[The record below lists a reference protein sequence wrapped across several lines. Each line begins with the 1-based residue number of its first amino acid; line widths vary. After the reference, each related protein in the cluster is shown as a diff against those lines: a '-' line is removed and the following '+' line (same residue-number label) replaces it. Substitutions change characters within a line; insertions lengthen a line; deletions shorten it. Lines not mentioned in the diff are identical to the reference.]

1 MTDSEIAKKWGF
13 THATKDE
20 YGVPCYKF
28 KILKSFD
35 LETGVVYQKEAPRLF
50 NTIIIYISPNGCYT
64 YSITSWDGIAGHG
77 HGGSIY
83 GDAFKD
89 FDTCVLDAFKLI
101 IDMLKLNIKMH
112 KKDLKDLALQKQID
126 ELGRKSAIK
135 HDKIFLK
142 NAYIFYDDARQ
153 LNLSF

>member
-1 MTDSEIAKKWGF
+1 MTNSEIAKKWGF

-20 YGVPCYKF
+20 YGVPCYQF

-35 LETGVVYQKEAPRLF
+35 LETGDITLKKIPQSL
-50 NTIIIYISPNGCYT
+50 NTIVIYIAPNGCYT
-64 YSITSWDGIAGHG
+64 YSLNSWDGILGHG

-101 IDMLKLNIKMH
+101 IDILKFNIKMH
-112 KKDLKDLALQKQID
+112 KKDLKDLANNQQID
-126 ELGRKSAIK
+126 ALGRKSAIK
-135 HDKIFLK
+135 RDEIFLK
-142 NAYIFYDDARQ
+142 NAYIFYDDAR
-153 LNLSF
+153 